1 MQGRLSKHKYPRWVV
16 FVDDLPK
23 NDRGKVDKKTLDRAR
38 EARRAARAS
47 ERWPRSSWHAT
58 RPRRLRALLDGKKP
72 VVALV
77 PVGSTEPHGPH
88 LGLGTDVVISAAA
101 CVQACEVLDKK
112 GPLTARDRAG
122 DQLRRHRL
130 RDRLPGAVTIPAAV
144 LTAYVAAVCD
154 GLLAHGFRH
163 VCLVNNHLE
172 PAHDAAI
179 RAVLAAREGKV
190 SVACPLTKKWART
203 LSAEF
208 KSGACHAG
216 QYETSIV
223 MAAAPELVDESMRGV
238 ARAGADQPVGEARGG
253 RHHVHGDGHGARVR
267 GRSGGR
273 TVEEGEQ
280 LIGGS
285 PTWWSA
291 RSAKRSDCR
300 RASDRTGLAMMPRR

>member
-1 MQGRLSKHKYPRWVV
+1 MGEKFL
-16 FVDDLPK
+16 
-23 NDRGKVDKKTLDRAR
+23 AR
-38 EARRAARAS
+38 HTTAS
-47 ERWPRSSWHAT
+47 LYS
-58 RPRRLRALLDGKKP
+58 LLDGKKP

-101 CVQACEVLDKK
+101 CVRACELLDKK
-112 GPLTARDRAG
+112 GPLIAVIAPAISYGVTDCAVG
-122 DQLRRHRL
+122 F
-130 RDRLPGAVTIPAAV
+130 PGAVSIPPDV

-154 GLLAHGFRH
+154 GLLAQGLRH

-179 RAVLAAREGKV
+179 RAVLDGRTGKV

-203 LSAEF
+203 LSPEF

-223 MAAAPELVDESMRGV
+223 MAAAPELVDEATRTTLAPVPISLSEKLE
-238 ARAGADQPVGEARGG
+238 AGIGTFTAMGMELAYAGNPA
-253 RHHVHGDGHGARVR
+253 AA
-267 GRSGGR
+267 

-280 LIGGS
+280 MIQRLAEMVVGEVRE
-285 PTWWSA
+285 A
-291 RSAKRSDCR
+291 L
-300 RASDRTGLAMMPRR
+300 GLPA